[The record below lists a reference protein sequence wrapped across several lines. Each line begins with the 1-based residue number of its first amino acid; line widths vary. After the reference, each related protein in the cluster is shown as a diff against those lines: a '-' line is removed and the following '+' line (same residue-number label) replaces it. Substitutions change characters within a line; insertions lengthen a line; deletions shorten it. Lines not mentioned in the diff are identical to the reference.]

1 MRTDDRSLVPFGEV
15 RPRALV
21 VDDEPA
27 ARDLFARVLQRAGI
41 DTTVAADGKSALE
54 ILGRDSIHLLILDRD
69 MPGLSGLEV
78 IERLRAEPATA
89 HLPVILVTGDT
100 DLTDRVYGLEHG
112 ADDYLTKPVECDEL
126 VARAHAQLRR
136 RSPDDGIRQF
146 VESANDAFVSW
157 DSAGAITEWTA
168 HAETLFGWSRSEVL
182 GESFGMKILAPRHR
196 IVHALR
202 MERFLGGDERP
213 LLGKWFELTAL
224 AQDGTEI
231 PIEMTVWLVSD
242 HDHHTFNAFIRDL
255 SKWSEIE
262 NALRD
267 RARLQTVVDG
277 VSDVIVLTDLAG
289 IIVYSS
295 PSARTGFGF
304 EPHELYGHVLDE
316 FVHVDDQQ
324 IFGRTLD
331 RAINSGSGLVKAQ
344 RIRTRDGRYVWM
356 EAATGVVRDGA
367 SGEVTGL
374 EIVLRDITSR
384 KLADEAR
391 KRATGELTQMII
403 DLRLDVDREHEEI
416 EYLLARDR
424 VKTDLVTAV
433 SKELRSQLTS
443 ICGYI
448 ELLGVATVEAPSTR
462 ERSMLDNVEGKIN
475 GILTIVENLAKMER
489 TSMGG
494 METGPKL
501 TASRAPLRL

>member
-1 MRTDDRSLVPFGEV
+1 V
-15 RPRALV
+15 
-21 VDDEPA
+21 
-27 ARDLFARVLQRAGI
+27 
-41 DTTVAADGKSALE
+41 
-54 ILGRDSIHLLILDRD
+54 ILDRE

-78 IERLRAEPATA
+78 IERLRAEPSTA

-100 DLTDRVYGLEHG
+100 DLTDRVYGLERG

-157 DSAGAITEWTA
+157 DATGAITEWTA
-168 HAETLFGWSRSEVL
+168 HAEALFGWTRDEVI

-202 MERFLGGDERP
+202 MERFLSDDDLP
-213 LLGKWFELTAL
+213 LLGKWFELAAL
-224 AQDGTEI
+224 LQDGSEI
-231 PIEMTVWLVSD
+231 AIEMTVWLVSD

-255 SKWSEIE
+255 SKRSEIE

-267 RARLQTVVDG
+267 RARLQTVIDG

-289 IIVYSS
+289 VIVYSS
-295 PSARTGFGF
+295 ASARSGFGF
-304 EPHELYGHVLDE
+304 ESHELYGHVLDE

-324 IFGRTLD
+324 IFARTLD
-331 RAINSGSGLVKAQ
+331 RAIKSGSCLVKAQ

-403 DLRLDVDREHEEI
+403 DLRLEVDKEHEEV
-416 EYLLARDR
+416 EHLLARDR
-424 VKTDLVTAV
+424 AKTDLLSAA
-433 SKELRSQLTS
+433 SQELRSQLTS

-448 ELLGVATVEAPSTR
+448 ELLGDPADDGPSTR
-462 ERSMLDNVEGKIN
+462 RRSMLDNVEGKIN
-475 GILTIVENLAKMER
+475 GILTTIESLSLLER
-489 TSMGG
+489 
-494 METGPKL
+494 
-501 TASRAPLRL
+501 A

>member
-1 MRTDDRSLVPFGEV
+1 MRTDDRPLVPFGEV

-21 VDDEPA
+21 VDDEA
-27 ARDLFARVLQRAGI
+27 ATRDLFARVLQRAGI
-41 DTTVAADGKSALE
+41 DTVVAPDGKSALE
-54 ILGRDSIHLLILDRD
+54 ILQHDSIHLVILDRE

-78 IERLRAEPATA
+78 IERLRAEPSTA

-112 ADDYLTKPVECDEL
+112 ADDYLTKPVEFDEL

-157 DSAGAITEWTA
+157 DATGAITEWTA
-168 HAETLFGWSRSEVL
+168 HAEALFGWTRDEVI
-182 GESFGMKILAPRHR
+182 GESFGTKILAPRHR

-202 MERFLGGDERP
+202 MERFLGDDQSQ
-213 LLGKWFELTAL
+213 LMGKWFELAAL
-224 AQDGTEI
+224 LQGGTEI

-255 SKWSEIE
+255 SKRSEIE
-262 NALRD
+262 HALRD

-277 VSDVIVLTDLAG
+277 VSDVILLTDLAG
-289 IIVYSS
+289 VIVYSS
-295 PSARTGFGF
+295 ASARSGFGF

-331 RAINSGSGLVKAQ
+331 RAIKSGSCLVKAQ

-356 EAATGVVRDGA
+356 EAATGVVRDGT
-367 SGEVTGL
+367 SGAVTGL

-403 DLRLDVDREHEEI
+403 DLRLEVDREHEEV
-416 EYLLARDR
+416 EHLLARDR
-424 VKTDLVTAV
+424 VKTDRV
-433 SKELRSQLTS
+433 SAASQELRSQLTS

-448 ELLGVATVEAPSTR
+448 ELLGDPHAHEPSAR
-462 ERSMLDNVEGKIN
+462 QRSMLDNVEGKIN
-475 GILTIVENLAKMER
+475 GILTTIENLSMLER
-489 TSMGG
+489 
-494 METGPKL
+494 
-501 TASRAPLRL
+501 A

>member
-1 MRTDDRSLVPFGEV
+1 MRTDDRPLVPFGEV

-21 VDDEPA
+21 VDDEA
-27 ARDLFARVLQRAGI
+27 ATRDLFARVLQRAGI
-41 DTTVAADGKSALE
+41 DTVVAPDGKRALE
-54 ILGRDSIHLLILDRD
+54 ILEHDSIHVVILDRE

-78 IERLRAEPATA
+78 IERLRAEPSTA

-112 ADDYLTKPVECDEL
+112 ADDYLTKPVEVDEL

-157 DSAGAITEWTA
+157 DATGAITEWTA
-168 HAETLFGWSRSEVL
+168 HAEALFGWARDEVI

-202 MERFLGGDERP
+202 MERFLGDDQSQ
-213 LLGKWFELTAL
+213 LLGKWFELAAL
-224 AQDGTEI
+224 LQDGSEI

-242 HDHHTFNAFIRDL
+242 HDHHTFNAFVRDL
-255 SKWSEIE
+255 SKRSEIE
-262 NALRD
+262 HALRD

-277 VSDVIVLTDLAG
+277 VTDVILLTDLAG
-289 IIVYSS
+289 VIVYSS
-295 PSARTGFGF
+295 ASARSGFGF
-304 EPHELYGHVLDE
+304 EPHELYGHVFDE
-316 FVHVDDQQ
+316 FVHADDQQ

-331 RAINSGSGLVKAQ
+331 RAIKRGSCLVKAQ

-356 EAATGVVRDGA
+356 EAAMGVVRDGA

-403 DLRLDVDREHEEI
+403 DLRLEVDREHEEV
-416 EYLLARDR
+416 EQLLARDR
-424 VKTDLVTAV
+424 VKTDRV
-433 SKELRSQLTS
+433 SAASQELRSQLTS

-448 ELLGVATVEAPSTR
+448 ELLGHPTADAASTR
-462 ERSMLDNVEGKIN
+462 RRSMLDNVEGKIN
-475 GILTIVENLAKMER
+475 GILTTIASLSTLER
-489 TSMGG
+489 
-494 METGPKL
+494 
-501 TASRAPLRL
+501 A